1 MDRGARSRPLHKRNG
16 SLNWNMAAAMLV
28 AVLFLGATVTAQT
41 YTVLYSFDV
50 THGANPTFSDLL
62 AQGQDGSLY
71 GTTTIGGASNMGVV
85 FKITP
90 SGSLTVLYS
99 FDNTHGNQPRSGLT
113 LGKDGSFFGTTE
125 QGGSSNFGTI
135 FKITA
140 SGSLTTLYNFA
151 GGSDGIYPKAPP
163 VQGTDGNFYGT
174 TQTTAYKITPAGKFT
189 GLGNLP
195 GFTFAPLI
203 QGTDGNFY
211 GASYAGGSL
220 NKGAVF
226 KLTSAGKVTTLYN
239 CDGTHGLNPVGPL
252 VQGNDG
258 NFYGTTLIGGTVNG
272 GVVFKLTPQGL
283 LTVLYNFDS
292 VNTLNG
298 YSPYAG
304 LVLANDGNFYGVTA
318 SGGTSNYGV
327 IFKITPAGSYSVLYN
342 FDGVHGYAPY
352 ATPMQDTNGKIYGL
366 TYGGG
371 TYPYG
376 VVYSFDLG
384 LKAFVNVTSAAG
396 KVGQS
401 VGILGQGFT
410 GTTSVKFNGTAATFK
425 VVSDTYMTANVPS
438 GATTGF
444 VNVTTPGGTLKS
456 IKRFRVTPVILS
468 FSPPSGPV
476 GTPVVL
482 TGTSFT
488 GATKVTFGG
497 VKATTFSVDSN
508 TQVTATVPTGAK
520 TGKIQLTT
528 PGGTATS
535 ATNFTVTL

>member
-1 MDRGARSRPLHKRNG
+1 MHKRNG
-16 SLNWNMAAAMLV
+16 SLNWSMAAAMLV

-258 NFYGTTLIGGTVNG
+258 NFYG
-272 GVVFKLTPQGL
+272 
-283 LTVLYNFDS
+283 
-292 VNTLNG
+292 
-298 YSPYAG
+298 
-304 LVLANDGNFYGVTA
+304 DGHA
-318 SGGTSNYGV
+318 
-327 IFKITPAGSYSVLYN
+327 
-342 FDGVHGYAPY
+342 
-352 ATPMQDTNGKIYGL
+352 
-366 TYGGG
+366 
-371 TYPYG
+371 
-376 VVYSFDLG
+376 
-384 LKAFVNVTSAAG
+384 
-396 KVGQS
+396 
-401 VGILGQGFT
+401 GQGNGEVDIT
-410 GTTSVKFNGTAATFK
+410 ALETSLV
-425 VVSDTYMTANVPS
+425 
-438 GATTGF
+438 
-444 VNVTTPGGTLKS
+444 GTLQLIVRKDMHLLWP
-456 IKRFRVTPVILS
+456 RAETP
-468 FSPPSGPV
+468 
-476 GTPVVL
+476 
-482 TGTSFT
+482 
-488 GATKVTFGG
+488 
-497 VKATTFSVDSN
+497 
-508 TQVTATVPTGAK
+508 
-520 TGKIQLTT
+520 
-528 PGGTATS
+528 
-535 ATNFTVTL
+535 